1 MISLRVSLIG
11 TISFCAAAFFGASCL
26 AFDNTPLT
34 GEWIECNGR
43 YIQGFKLSAKSPSSR
58 SGMAESIGTKTLC
71 YSNWEVQG
79 DKLILTG
86 LSIGN
91 RTSSEFKDTL
101 KIGDILVNQRGNLS
115 YHKIQHLSGTVRFAD
130 EQRCFTPSA
139 DTPYAGKQYW
149 LIDPS
154 GELLAEFVNSG
165 EPVWEKELN
174 CDAIFCDEWQKA
186 EFADKYDGTLKLIS
200 LK

>member
-86 LSIGN
+86 
-91 RTSSEFKDTL
+91 
-101 KIGDILVNQRGNLS
+101 
-115 YHKIQHLSGTVRFAD
+115 QHLSGTVRFAD
-130 EQRCFTPSA
+130 EQRSFTPSG
-139 DTPYAGKQYW
+139 DSPYAGKQYW